1 MRLIMIITL
10 VTVFQSLYAQK
21 VFPNHRTAII
31 NCNIVDVVNHTIIHN
46 GVVLTENG
54 KITYVG
60 GQRDIPHGFD
70 TLDIEGNYLLP
81 GMIDVHTH
89 LKSLASA
96 ERAMMSGVTTVRSA
110 SVPAYQD
117 VTLHKLVMNGHLP
130 GPDMVP
136 CGVYVTPHIGETALA
151 DPRFGPLM
159 DGVTTEEDLRTIVR
173 INIDRGAQVI
183 KTRGTERAGLP
194 TTDPR
199 EQTYTTDQLRVVV
212 EEAAKYNVPVMI
224 HGHGDEGS
232 YAAVEAGALSIEH
245 GTFLSDKTLELMKEK
260 GAYLVPTYVTIKDL
274 VEPGGDYE
282 GPVLNMRGQYMLP
295 KSERTIKKA
304 IELGVKIATG
314 ADNDYAAVST
324 SRVSQEVEE
333 FIRLGMPVW
342 QAIETTTTTA
352 AELIGL
358 GAVTGQITVGYEAD
372 LIAISDNPLEDF
384 KALQDVLMVMSN
396 GNVTLMRL
404 PFGK

>member
-1 MRLIMIITL
+1 MKFILIL
-10 VTVFQSLYAQK
+10 AVSLLCQVGNSQK
-21 VFPNHRTAII
+21 VYPEHRTAII
-31 NCNIVDVVNHTIIHN
+31 NCHVVDVVNHSIIEN
-46 GVVLTENG
+46 GMVFTANG

-60 GQRDIPHGFD
+60 NAQPIPQGFD
-70 TLDIEGNYLLP
+70 TLDLEGNYLMP

-89 LKSLASA
+89 LHSLKSA
-96 ERAMMSGVTTVRSA
+96 ERALMSGVTTVRSA
-110 SVPAYQD
+110 SVPAFQD
-117 VTLHKLVMNGHLP
+117 VTLHHLVIDGYLP

-136 CGVYVTPHIGETALA
+136 CGVYVTPHIGDTALA
-151 DPRFGPLM
+151 DPRLGSLM
-159 DGVTTEEDLRTIVR
+159 DGVTSEEDLRAIVK

-199 EQTYTTDQLRVVV
+199 EQTYTTEQLRVVV
-212 EEAAKYNVPVMI
+212 DEASKHNVPVMI

-260 GAYLVPTYVTIKDL
+260 GAFLVPTYVTIKDL
-274 VEPGGDYE
+274 VNPGGDYE

-304 IELGVKIATG
+304 IDLGVKIATG

-342 QAIETTTTTA
+342 QALEATTTTA

-358 GAVTGQITVGYEAD
+358 DDVTGQITVGYEAD
-372 LIAISDNPLEDF
+372 LIAVSDNPLEDY

>member
-1 MRLIMIITL
+1 
-10 VTVFQSLYAQK
+10 
-21 VFPNHRTAII
+21 
-31 NCNIVDVVNHTIIHN
+31 
-46 GVVLTENG
+46 
-54 KITYVG
+54 
-60 GQRDIPHGFD
+60 
-70 TLDIEGNYLLP
+70 
-81 GMIDVHTH
+81 MIDVHTH

-96 ERAMMSGVTTVRSA
+96 DRAMMSGVTTVRSA

-117 VTLHKLVMNGHLP
+117 VTLHQLVMNGHLP

-199 EQTYTTDQLRVVV
+199 EQTYTTEQLRWVVD
-212 EEAAKYNVPVMI
+212 EAAKYNIPVMI

-295 KSERTIKKA
+295 KSERTIRKA
-304 IELGVKIATG
+304 IELGVKMATG

-342 QAIETTTTTA
+342 DALETTTTNA

-358 GAVTGQITVGYEAD
+358 GNSTGQITVGYEAD
-372 LIAISDNPLEDF
+372 LIAVSDNPLEDY